1 MSSKTGELRR
11 SPTGL
16 TRDLV
21 DDAQLVQGYLKE
33 VGIEAELK
41 PQEHGAYMST
51 TMQGKFEGLVRSPFG
66 IAWGPDAPLYRTF
79 AADSTWNASHINDPK
94 LTAMLKEQRR
104 TKDLEARKKIIHDIQ
119 RYAAEQVYFVY
130 LNSIIATVSWQPY
143 VKNFGPNITFDYGN
157 RAATLWL
164 DR

>member
-1 MSSKTGELRR
+1 MT
-11 SPTGL
+11 TGL
-16 TRDLV
+16 SRDLV

-41 PQEHGAYMST
+41 LQEHGAYMST

-66 IAWGPDAPLYRTF
+66 IAWAPDAPLYRTF

-104 TKDLEARKKIIHDIQ
+104 TKDLEARKKIIHTIQ

-130 LNSIIATVSWQPY
+130 LNSSITTASWQPY

-157 RAATLWL
+157 RAAALWL